1 MKDKLKKLSLFRELP
16 GDIIEKLAPIS
27 SEEPFDEGALIFD
40 EGTSGDTLYIIESGS
55 VAIKKLISKEEN
67 TFKTLAVMR
76 EGNFFGEM
84 ALFESKPRSASAFAN
99 TSCTLVK
106 ISGIE
111 FQKLLKS
118 DAQAAS
124 VLLSGFISVISNRLR
139 QTSRE
144 LVTLYET
151 GKIIGAVHDPE
162 TLSQKILH
170 QILFAIPEADA
181 GLVGIWNEFTEEF
194 DVTASSGFTLPEETK
209 SIDKNEAL
217 AHHVMQ
223 AKEPALI
230 DDIESDARFK
240 EIQERFYFGKS
251 MILCPFINMEN
262 ILGLMILANKAKNSA
277 FTSDNVNLVSAVTS
291 QAASAIQNARHA
303 KDEELRQRLQRGR
316 Y

>member
-1 MKDKLKKLSLFRELP
+1 MNEKLKNLSLFRELP
-16 GDIIEKLAPIS
+16 DEIIEKIAPIS
-27 SEEPFDEGALIFD
+27 SEESFGEDTLIFD
-40 EGTSGDTLYIIESGS
+40 EGTPGDTLYVIESGE

-99 TSCTLVK
+99 TACTLVK
-106 ISGIE
+106 ISGTE

-139 QTSRE
+139 QTSHE

-151 GKIIGAVHDPE
+151 GKIIGTVHDPE

-170 QILFAIPEADA
+170 QIMFAIPEADA

-194 DVTASSGFTLPEETK
+194 DVLALSGFSLPEETK

-223 AKEPALI
+223 AKEPVLI
-230 DDIESDARFK
+230 DELENDARFK

-251 MILCPFINMEN
+251 MILCPFIHLDK
-262 ILGLMILANKAKNSA
+262 ILGVFILANKNKTSA

-303 KDEELRQRLQRGR
+303 KDEELRARLQRGR
-316 Y
+316 I

>member
-1 MKDKLKKLSLFRELP
+1 MKEKLKKLSLFRELP
-16 GDIIEKLAPIS
+16 DEIIEKLAPIS
-27 SEEPFDEGALIFD
+27 SEESFSEDALIFD
-40 EGTSGDTLYIIESGS
+40 EGTPGDTLYVIESGE

-84 ALFESKPRSASAFAN
+84 ALFESKPRSASAYAA
-99 TSCTLVK
+99 TGCTLVK
-106 ISGIE
+106 ISGTE

-124 VLLSGFISVISNRLR
+124 VLLSSFISVISNRLR

-151 GKIIGAVHDPE
+151 GKIIGTMHDPE
-162 TLSQKILH
+162 TLSNKILH
-170 QILFAIPEADA
+170 QIMFAMTEADA
-181 GLVGIWNEFTEEF
+181 GLVALWNEFTEEF
-194 DVTASSGFTLPEETK
+194 DVFASSGFTLPDESK
-209 SIDKNEAL
+209 SIDKNEML
-217 AHHVMQ
+217 AHHVIQM
-223 AKEPALI
+223 EETVLI
-230 DDIESDARFK
+230 DDLENDARFK

-251 MILCPFINMEN
+251 MLVCPFINRDQ
-262 ILGLMILANKAKNSA
+262 ILGILILANKNKISA